1 MSRRDWVPIPG
12 CRRSALVLAVWL
24 AWTAA
29 AASGATASRHA
40 AQEPRGTLSVWD
52 GVYSRSQASRGLSEY
67 TRSCERC
74 HRSDLTGSAT
84 DEVPSLVADAFLF
97 HWGGRTVEDL
107 YARIGRTMP
116 ADAPGSVDAKA
127 HLDIVAYL
135 LEANGFPGGLQDL
148 DRSRLGAIV
157 IEKASSRQP
166 RE

>member
-1 MSRRDWVPIPG
+1 MPG
-12 CRRSALVLAVWL
+12 RQRSAFVLSLCL

-29 AASGATASRHA
+29 AGQVATAPRHG
-40 AQEPRGTLSVWD
+40 AQEPTGKISVWD

-67 TRSCERC
+67 TQACERC
-74 HRSDLTGSAT
+74 HGSDMTGSAI
-84 DEVPSLVADAFLF
+84 DEVPSLVADAFIF
-97 HWGGRTVEDL
+97 HWGGRTVQDL
-107 YARIGRTMP
+107 YERIRKTMP

-135 LEANGFPGGLQDL
+135 LEANGFPLGLQDL